1 MERRMVKK
9 KGRARE
15 RQRKVQS
22 QGETDIG
29 FANILL
35 QSVAFH
41 SSSSASEVFF
51 LNQGIKVMVCDFL
64 HLLQIFVGDKVWH

>member
-1 MERRMVKK
+1 MVCFLIVLKNFFW
-9 KGRARE
+9 
-15 RQRKVQS
+15 VLDS
-22 QGETDIG
+22 SPLTDIG

-41 SSSSASEVFF
+41 SSSSASEVFV